1 MKVYFKSLSLILFV
15 AFISNSTLAQK
26 KELTLED
33 AVMQQYRGFKPQS
46 LMLFQWIPNTDC
58 YSYLEGYQK
67 LMKAS
72 VKNTA
77 AKEILNIQ
85 ELNAK
90 LDSELSWFSGLTWK
104 DENTFWV
111 NDGTKYYEYN
121 LVEEK
126 GKLVTNLTEE
136 AANTDFN
143 VKSGNTA
150 FTIDNNVRIKS
161 ANGIEWL
168 VTNNSDK
175 NIVSGQAIARSEFGI
190 TGGLFWSNNG
200 TSLAFYQKDETNVA
214 DYPLLDNSKTP
225 GELMSIKYPMA
236 GQKSEKARVGIY
248 SMTSDKT
255 VYFKTQNGEENY
267 LTNLSWSFDDKYIVV
282 AEVNRDQNHM
292 WLNVFDASTGNFV
305 KTLFEEKNE
314 KWIEPEHPAKFI
326 SSSNDFLWISEKNG
340 FNNIYFYDF
349 NGKLLKQL
357 TDHKFVVK
365 DIIEFKKGII
375 YYSTTGESPL
385 DTKVYSVDLK
395 GKVSVITGESGTH
408 TVSISTDGLYIH
420 DHFSSHSIPSKD
432 VIANSKGKVLAT
444 VLEGE
449 NKLADYQI
457 GTTEIGTIKAKDG
470 TVLYTR
476 MIKPSNFDE
485 TKKYPVLVY
494 VYGGPHAQ
502 LITNSW
508 YDGASLWMQWMAE
521 QGYLVYTVD
530 NRGSAERGFA
540 FESQIH
546 RQLGTVEMEDQ
557 LSGVEYLKSL
567 PYVDANRL
575 AVHGWSF
582 GGFMTT
588 SLMLRHP
595 DVYQVGVAGGPVT
608 DWKYY
613 EIMYGERYMDRPD
626 ENEKGYEQASLM
638 THAGNLK
645 GDLLLIH
652 GTVDDVV
659 VMQHNFSLVQKFVEL
674 GVQMDFFP
682 YPMHKH
688 NVSGKD
694 RVHLMTKVLNYVI
707 ENNK

>member
-1 MKVYFKSLSLILFV
+1 
-15 AFISNSTLAQK
+15 
-26 KELTLED
+26 
-33 AVMQQYRGFKPQS
+33 
-46 LMLFQWIPNTDC
+46 MLFRSEVIP
-58 YSYLEGYQK
+58 GG
-67 LMKAS
+67 
-72 VKNTA
+72 A

-90 LDSELSWFSGLTWK
+90 LDSALSWFSGLTWK

-136 AANTDFN
+136 AANADFN

-190 TGGLFWSNNG
+190 TGGIFWSNNG
-200 TSLAFYQKDETNVA
+200 TSLAFYQKDETDVA

-248 SMTSDKT
+248 SMASDKT

-365 DIIEFKKGII
+365 DIIEFNSKSRQGFRLNFDPSQFC
-375 YYSTTGESPL
+375 YTS
-385 DTKVYSVDLK
+385 
-395 GKVSVITGESGTH
+395 SGTF
-408 TVSISTDGLYIH
+408 I
-420 DHFSSHSIPSKD
+420 
-432 VIANSKGKVLAT
+432 N
-444 VLEGE
+444 
-449 NKLADYQI
+449 
-457 GTTEIGTIKAKDG
+457 
-470 TVLYTR
+470 
-476 MIKPSNFDE
+476 
-485 TKKYPVLVY
+485 
-494 VYGGPHAQ
+494 
-502 LITNSW
+502 
-508 YDGASLWMQWMAE
+508 
-521 QGYLVYTVD
+521 
-530 NRGSAERGFA
+530 
-540 FESQIH
+540 
-546 RQLGTVEMEDQ
+546 
-557 LSGVEYLKSL
+557 
-567 PYVDANRL
+567 
-575 AVHGWSF
+575 
-582 GGFMTT
+582 
-588 SLMLRHP
+588 
-595 DVYQVGVAGGPVT
+595 
-608 DWKYY
+608 
-613 EIMYGERYMDRPD
+613 
-626 ENEKGYEQASLM
+626 
-638 THAGNLK
+638 
-645 GDLLLIH
+645 
-652 GTVDDVV
+652 
-659 VMQHNFSLVQKFVEL
+659 
-674 GVQMDFFP
+674 
-682 YPMHKH
+682 
-688 NVSGKD
+688 
-694 RVHLMTKVLNYVI
+694 
-707 ENNK
+707 